1 MNKMKRNNKNTPS
14 KKVLEPIGTRIA
26 KAVFAEKKIQKEYL
40 DIFLMKLI
48 LSKQLMSVKHKDQQ
62 R

>member
-26 KAVFAEKKIQKEYL
+26 KAVFAEKKNFRKNIWIY
-40 DIFLMKLI
+40 FL
-48 LSKQLMSVKHKDQQ
+48 
-62 R
+62 